1 MYTSDKPIGF
11 WSAVSMGIGAM
22 VGAGIFALLGEASAI
37 SGSAVYISFLIGGII
52 ALFSGYSLGKLGARY
67 PAAGGIVEYLSQAWG
82 SGFFTGAMSIM
93 LYLAAVVSLS
103 LIAKAFGNYAFTF
116 LPEGTNPL
124 WHHAFSVGIV
134 LLFVIINLRGAKDV
148 AIWERLT
155 VAIKFAVL
163 TGLAIAGIVYV
174 KPELLSPSLYPPV
187 KDIFFSL
194 SITFFAYE
202 GFRVI
207 TNTAEDMPD
216 PARTL
221 PRAMAAAI
229 LLVMLLYVA
238 VAFAVFGNLPTD
250 KVIASRDYALAEAAL
265 PIFGH
270 LGFVV
275 VAVAALVSTASSI
288 NANLYAVTNVTYQLA
303 RDGELP
309 AAFGQPIGHSRE
321 GLVISGLLVILLSL
335 LFDLSQIASI
345 GSISIL
351 FVHAI
356 THLGHLRLARETGAS
371 RLLVGIAALLSL
383 VAMGLAL
390 IYVGQRSDTV
400 VQVLVGFVA
409 VAAGMEF
416 LLQTLHGR
424 RVLPRLPRTGLQGR
438 HRALH
443 TAPVPHQN
451 PQGEGCNERSESDHG

>member
-1 MYTSDKPIGF
+1 MYKSSAGKPIGF

-37 SGSAVYISFLIGGII
+37 SGSAVYISFIIGGII

-67 PAAGGIVEYLSQAWG
+67 PSAGGIVEYLAQAWG
-82 SGFFTGAMSIM
+82 TGFFTGAMSIM

-116 LPEGTNPL
+116 LPKGSSPL

-134 LLFVIINLRGAKDV
+134 VLFVVINLRGARDV

-155 VAIKFAVL
+155 VALKFSVL
-163 TGLAIAGIVYV
+163 TGLAIAGIVYL
-174 KPELLSPSLYPPV
+174 KPELLSPSLYPPT

-221 PRAMAAAI
+221 PRAMIAAI

-238 VAFAVFGNLPTD
+238 VSFAVFGNLPTD

-303 RDGELP
+303 KDGELP

-321 GLVISGLLVILLSL
+321 GLVISGILIIVLSL

-351 FVHAI
+351 FVHAV
-356 THLGHLRLARETGAS
+356 THIGHLRLTTETGGS
-371 RLLVGIAALLSL
+371 RWLVALAALLSL
-383 VAMGLAL
+383 LAMGLAL
-390 IYVGQRSDTV
+390 VYVSHRAGNV
-400 VQVLVGFVA
+400 VQVLTGFVL
-409 VAAGMEF
+409 VAAATEL
-416 LLQTLHGR
+416 LLQKINHR
-424 RVLPRLPRTGLQGR
+424 RVHLRI
-438 HRALH
+438 
-443 TAPVPHQN
+443 
-451 PQGEGCNERSESDHG
+451 RS